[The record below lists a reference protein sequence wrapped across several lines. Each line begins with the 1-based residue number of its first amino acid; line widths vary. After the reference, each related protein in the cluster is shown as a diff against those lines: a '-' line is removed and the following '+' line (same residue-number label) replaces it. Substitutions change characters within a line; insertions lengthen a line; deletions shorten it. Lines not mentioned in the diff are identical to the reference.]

1 MDSYIWKT
9 CLEALE
15 IEMFMAVLCLVVV
28 SLALLRVVGYWV
40 GTRNLLVWEVAF
52 VGGFP
57 FDFIGFVF

>member
-1 MDSYIWKT
+1 M
-9 CLEALE
+9 EALE
-15 IEMFMAVLCLVVV
+15 IEMFMAVLCIIVV

>member
-40 GTRNLLVWEVAF
+40 GTCLSRRWPLLVACHLTL
-52 VGGFP
+52 
-57 FDFIGFVF
+57 